1 MATKKEDVVEKETVE
16 NETAE
21 KETVEKETV
30 KKETAKKEAVEKETV
45 NKDTVD
51 KKDVVSGP
59 SKLPDFGE
67 VINMGKTLFG
77 SVQKGVKTIVEDYKN
92 KRK

>member
-30 KKETAKKEAVEKETV
+30 KKETAK
-45 NKDTVD
+45 KDTVD

-77 SVQKGVKTIVEDYKN
+77 SVQKGVKTIVADYKN

>member
-30 KKETAKKEAVEKETV
+30 KKETAK
-45 NKDTVD
+45 KDTVD